1 MHQPNCL
8 YESYMSHQ
16 HNKAFCVYLFVP
28 CAWPLMHVPKHS
40 QTLFTNNLA
49 LLVSRLKYAGR
60 TIPCADQLCAFA
72 IFHIYLHLGYCF
84 SSKRYNTIM
93 KMYAADRLTM
103 LGPRPI
109 IASLSLG
116 ATRTFRIRHQ
126 ALQSDKNAPT
136 GTSQG
141 AFACIAVLLQ
151 CMTNR

>member
-1 MHQPNCL
+1 
-8 YESYMSHQ
+8 MSHQ
-16 HNKAFCVYLFVP
+16 NKAFCVYLRISV
-28 CAWPLMHVPKHS
+28 CAMCLAIDACAQAFSNVVH
-40 QTLFTNNLA
+40 NNLA
-49 LLVSRLKYAGR
+49 LTVSRLKYAGR

-72 IFHIYLHLGYCF
+72 MFQIYLHLGYCS

-126 ALQSDKNAPT
+126 ALQSDKHAPT

-141 AFACIAVLLQ
+141 ALACVAVLLQ